1 MQEYNLIIDEGNS
14 FAKIAVIDKK
24 ESCVVREWVESLF
37 NNALL
42 EEIIAE
48 NGEPKAAIVSSVR
61 GNAAE
66 YAAMLQRAGIER
78 VVEFGKELLLP
89 MDLCYERQQ
98 IGSDR
103 IAAAVGAVARFGREC
118 EMLIIDI
125 GSAITIDR
133 IVNGTFVGGN
143 ISLGVDMRFKALCNF
158 TNALPDLTSDGVKN
172 LTDVPFPTLGKT
184 TADAMKLGVFQGV
197 FYEVKGYIDHY
208 FEKNNDLRI
217 IFIGGGA
224 EYFVNRIKNAIFAGR
239 NLMFLGLN
247 EILEYNA
254 TR

>member
-14 FAKIAVIDKK
+14 FAKIAVMSIDDG
-24 ESCVVREWVESLF
+24 CVVQEWVCP
-37 NNALL
+37 LL
-42 EEIIAE
+42 DNELLAEIIAQR
-48 NGEPKAAIVSSVR
+48 GCPKAAIVSSVR
-61 GNAAE
+61 GNAEAYAE
-66 YAAMLQRAGIER
+66 LLQRTGIER
-78 VVEFGKELLLP
+78 VVQLNKELPLP
-89 MDLCYERQQ
+89 IKLDYARQQ

-103 IAAAVGAVARFGREC
+103 IAAAVGAIARFGRKQ

-125 GSAITIDR
+125 GSAITIDH
-133 IVNGTFVGGN
+133 IVDGVFVGGN
-143 ISLGVDMRFKALCNF
+143 ISLGVEMRFKALHHF
-158 TNALPDLTSDGVKN
+158 TNALPDLATES
-172 LTDVPFPTLGKT
+172 TAEFADVPFPTLGKT
-184 TADAMKLGVFQGV
+184 TADAMKLGVLQGV

-254 TR
+254 TH

>member
-1 MQEYNLIIDEGNS
+1 
-14 FAKIAVIDKK
+14 
-24 ESCVVREWVESLF
+24 
-37 NNALL
+37 
-42 EEIIAE
+42 
-48 NGEPKAAIVSSVR
+48 
-61 GNAAE
+61 
-66 YAAMLQRAGIER
+66 
-78 VVEFGKELLLP
+78 
-89 MDLCYERQQ
+89 
-98 IGSDR
+98 
-103 IAAAVGAVARFGREC
+103 
-118 EMLIIDI
+118 MLIIDI

-184 TADAMKLGVFQGV
+184 TADAMKLGVLQGV